1 MPNWKK
7 VIVSGSDASLNTLNV
22 STSLTASG
30 LIYPATDNGEE
41 SFIQTNGSG
50 ILSLQYVK
58 TIYEEIYNGEATSIL
73 KGTPV
78 YVSGSIGAASI
89 VYIADAGNPTK
100 MPVVYVSADTIA
112 SGETGRGIALGLI
125 KGVDTTGYPAGT
137 EIFVGVGGGWT
148 STRPTGSAIIQV
160 LGYVTKEGN
169 GGQGVILNPGPASLP
184 NLNSGSIWVGNSSSI
199 PVAIPTSSI
208 QNVIS
213 SSYATTASYIDG
225 ATTGISY
232 TLAQTTPSTTWT
244 LDHNLNNSYPVIT
257 VYDNSGFVLIP
268 SSIQSTSVNQ
278 TVITFSYSASGYATA
293 VVEGVLNTS
302 SSYAQNATTASF
314 AVTAS
319 YALNGGGGGL
329 ATKAGSIANSSFA
342 GTPLSSSITFASSFL
357 DDNYAITVTGE
368 DARTW
373 TIQAKSSSSFA
384 VNSNSSVALTG
395 TTYWIATAYGETS

>member
-78 YVSGSIGAASI
+78 YVSGSVGAASI
-89 VYIADAGNPTK
+89 VYIADAGNPAK

-169 GGQGVILNPGPASLP
+169 GGQGVILNPGPANLP

-213 SSYATTASYIDG
+213 SSYALSASNATTASYI
-225 ATTGISY
+225 
-232 TLAQTTPSTTWT
+232 
-244 LDHNLNNSYPVIT
+244 LN
-257 VYDNSGFVLIP
+257 
-268 SSIQSTSVNQ
+268 
-278 TVITFSYSASGYATA
+278 
-293 VVEGVLNTS
+293 
-302 SSYAQNATTASF
+302 
-314 AVTAS
+314 
-319 YALNGGGGGL
+319 
-329 ATKAGSIANSSFA
+329 
-342 GTPLSSSITFASSFL
+342 
-357 DDNYAITVTGE
+357 AI
-368 DARTW
+368 
-373 TIQAKSSSSFA
+373 SSSFA
-384 VNSNSSVALTG
+384 TTSSYADNFIVRNYLFIDSASLDFQQNTNVTTGSYQVVLSVATG
-395 TTYWIATAYGETS
+395 SFRCAFFDYVTFSGSISRAGTVYTVWSGSTTEFTETSTNDIGGSTAIVDLRTAISGSNIQLQSGISGSAWSVRSLVRLL